1 MLSGTPSSLA
11 LQAAVEAEAAE
22 GEVVEEELVSAPLP
36 CLYPLGR
43 ALRRLAV

>member
-11 LQAAVEAEAAE
+11 LQAAVEAEEAE
-22 GEVVEEELVSAPLP
+22 GEVVEELVSVQLP

-43 ALRRLAV
+43 ALRRLAA